1 MLRLTARFY
10 GVKKTVGSW
19 QTILKKRRKMKFC
32 SNRFSWLWIRCSV
45 AQKAVKSA
53 AVYIHIPGEPHA
65 RLVRISA
72 QGEPLENLLAVH
84 EENGTVYLACRTA
97 QSGWMN
103 IANDIAY
110 WLSLDE
116 IQGGRNEGS
125 GSQLSIPVA
134 TQNGTVLGVVHVE
147 FADKDQADEAA
158 QTDWSALA
166 LALAEPLKALAGIE
180 DKEEE
185 HE

>member
-1 MLRLTARFY
+1 MC
-10 GVKKTVGSW
+10 SSD
-19 QTILKKRRKMKFC
+19 LK
-32 SNRFSWLWIRCSV
+32 V
-45 AQKAVKSA
+45 VKSA

-84 EENGTVYLACRTA
+84 EENGMVYFACRTA

-116 IQGGRNEGS
+116 IQGDRNKDC

-158 QTDWSALA
+158 LFADPCKNKKKEHAS
-166 LALAEPLKALAGIE
+166 LKTAWNGGQM
-180 DKEEE
+180 DK
-185 HE
+185 

>member
-1 MLRLTARFY
+1 
-10 GVKKTVGSW
+10 
-19 QTILKKRRKMKFC
+19 
-32 SNRFSWLWIRCSV
+32 
-45 AQKAVKSA
+45 
-53 AVYIHIPGEPHA
+53 
-65 RLVRISA
+65 
-72 QGEPLENLLAVH
+72 
-84 EENGTVYLACRTA
+84 
-97 QSGWMN
+97 MN

-116 IQGGRNEGS
+116 IQGSRNKGS

-147 FADKDQADEAA
+147 FADKDQADDAA